1 MNATQVI
8 DKLGGIKVTAR
19 LLNFDKTQAYRY
31 RYKKGEN
38 NGSGNAISPK
48 HFKRIVRYAEKVN
61 IDITLADLCEML
73 PDDGK
78 PLDIE
83 FIQNG

>member
-19 LLNFDKTQAYRY
+19 LLNFDKTQVYRY
-31 RYKKGEN
+31 RYAKGEH

-48 HFKRIVRYAEKVN
+48 HFKRIVRFAKKVN
-61 IDITLADLCEML
+61 IDITTDDLWQML
-73 PDDGK
+73 PDDNK

>member
-1 MNATQVI
+1 MNATDVI
-8 DKLGGIKVTAR
+8 DKLGGIEVTAR

-31 RYKKGEN
+31 RYAKGEH

-48 HFKRIVRYAEKVN
+48 HFKRIIRYAKKINV
-61 IDITLADLCEML
+61 DITPGDLWEML
-73 PDDGK
+73 PDADK

-83 FIQNG
+83 YIQNG